1 MWDEVHL
8 HRGFSSSALDIAFTV
23 REGQLVLGDTHF
35 SDGILYSFS
44 EGQIFMGDSTFP
56 MDVAYTLRE
65 ERPAFPSR
73 SGAPTFGVYKE
84 DSRAWTDRV
93 AVVEGVATP
102 AQLYALLS
110 AAGLL
115 RFT

>member
-1 MWDEVHL
+1 MIAHVENNVVRMGATWTGEV
-8 HRGFSSSALDIAFTV
+8 AFTV

-56 MDVAYTLRE
+56 MDVVYTLRE

-115 RFT
+115 